1 MDIRSTGE
9 DAYFAASN
17 SAGGFCSYY
26 GECFDAPSI
35 NRVYAVKGGPGTG
48 KSYFLRAV
56 AEAARKKGWRAE
68 YIYCSS
74 DPDSLDGL
82 RLFSGKEG
90 IALLDAT
97 APHVYEPMHPGV
109 REELVDLGAF
119 WNPVRL
125 AESRERIA
133 ALHRQKKEAYG
144 RAYRYLSGVE
154 SMTHLRDELVAPF
167 IKRERILS
175 FAARLAAEIP
185 RGRGFSCEI
194 ALMHS
199 IGMQGRVGF
208 DTYLAKASR
217 ILRIEDCRGAG
228 QYLLDAFGNLAPTR
242 GWQMRVSH
250 DPILADRPDGFFLPE
265 SGVAM
270 VICPEEECTYPHRR
284 ISMRRFVETARMHGV
299 REELNRAERTRRA
312 MLAGAEAALR
322 EVRPIHGELERI
334 YGQAMDFGAKEEF
347 TKSFCECIFGR
358 A

>member
-1 MDIRSTGE
+1 MEIRSTGE

-17 SAGGFCSYY
+17 SARGFCSYY
-26 GECFDAPSI
+26 GECFDAPAI
-35 NRVYAVKGGPGTG
+35 KRVYAVKGGPGTG
-48 KSYFLRAV
+48 KSFFLRAV
-56 AEAARKKGWRAE
+56 ARAAREKGWRAE

-82 RLFSGKEG
+82 RLFSGEEG

-97 APHVYEPMHPGV
+97 APHVYEPVHPGM

-119 WNPVRL
+119 WDPARL
-125 AESRERIA
+125 AENGEAIS
-133 ALHRQKKEAYG
+133 LLQQQKKEAYG

-154 SMTHLRDELVAPF
+154 SMTRLRDELVAPF
-167 IKRERILS
+167 IKRERIAAL
-175 FAARLAAEIP
+175 AARLAEEIP
-185 RGRGFSCEI
+185 RGSGFSCEV

-208 DTYLAKASR
+208 DTYFAKASR

-228 QYLLDAFGNLAPTR
+228 QYLLDAFGSLAPAR
-242 GWQMRVSH
+242 RWRMRVSH
-250 DPILADRPDGFFLPE
+250 DPILSDRPDGFFLTE

-270 VICPEEECTYPHRR
+270 VLCPEEECAYPHRR

-312 MLAGAEAALR
+312 MLSGAEAALS
-322 EVRPIHGELERI
+322 EVRAVHGELERI
-334 YGQAMDFGAKEEF
+334 YGQAMDFAAKEAF
-347 TKSFCECIFGR
+347 TKAFCERILTVS
-358 A
+358 